1 MLLVYKDFE
10 RVVVDAYVYHKY
22 YRSRSVDLEI
32 GTRRLVLEG
41 KPLHQLEAQL
51 KVSQG
56 RACVLK
62 HAFSRHYLSFH
73 LLL

>member
-1 MLLVYKDFE
+1 MHMFIINIANLVGMN
-10 RVVVDAYVYHKY
+10 
-22 YRSRSVDLEI
+22 LEI

-51 KVSQG
+51 EG
-56 RACVLK
+56 FLDELFVLK
-62 HAFSRHYLSFH
+62 QALSEDNMSFH